1 MSARATLGLGSN
13 LGDSSAT
20 IRAALDAL
28 AAEHELL
35 RVSPFYLSEPWGV
48 EDQPPFVNAVA
59 VIATDLAPEDLLE
72 SLKAIEARLGR
83 VPSYRWGPRA
93 LDLDILLYD
102 DVRVDRPELQ
112 IPHPR
117 MHERAFVLVPLA
129 EVDER
134 FAGALERL
142 DPEERRK
149 VKPLNQS
156 ESSGFMSE
164 LIDRVR
170 TLAAAFIETDLVRLR
185 IEEPNEDAV
194 EFRRKAAAA
203 APSAPAEETPAEP
216 PRGRIEG
223 IKAELV
229 GIVHLSRPAPA
240 EGDVLTGDRELAHVE
255 ALGIRTPV
263 RSLGPGRIAAVRIEE
278 GQPVEYGQVL
288 FEIDRG

>member
-1 MSARATLGLGSN
+1 MSARATIGLGSN
-13 LGDSSAT
+13 LGDSAALL
-20 IRAALDAL
+20 RAALDAL

-35 RVSPFYLSEPWGV
+35 RVSAFYRSEPWG
-48 EDQPPFVNAVA
+48 EPDQPPFVNAVA
-59 VIATDLAPEDLLE
+59 VVATELAPEELL
-72 SLKAIEARLGR
+72 SGLKAIEERLGR

-93 LDLDILLYD
+93 IDLDILLYG
-102 DVRVDRPELQ
+102 DVRLDRPDLQ

-117 MHERAFVLVPLA
+117 LHERAFVLVPLA

-134 FAGALERL
+134 FAAALERL

-156 ESSGFMSE
+156 ESSGFMSD

-170 TLAAAFIETDLVRLR
+170 TLAAAFIDTDLVRLR

-194 EFRRKAAAA
+194 EFRRKAVAAA
-203 APSAPAEETPAEP
+203 HEAPSEETPAEP

-240 EGDVLTGDRELAHVE
+240 EGDVLSGDRELAHVE

>member
-1 MSARATLGLGSN
+1 MSARATVGLGSN

-20 IRAALDAL
+20 IRAALEAL
-28 AAEHELL
+28 AKEHELL
-35 RVSPFYLSEPWGV
+35 RVSPLYRTEPWGV

-59 VIATDLAPEDLLE
+59 VIATDLTPEGLLE

-129 EVDER
+129 QVDER

-156 ESSGFMSE
+156 ESSGFMSD

-203 APSAPAEETPAEP
+203 APPAPSEETPAEQ

-229 GIVHLSRPAPA
+229 GIVRLSRPAPA
-240 EGDVLTGDRELAHVE
+240 EGDVLTSDRELAHVE

-263 RSLGPGRIAAVRIEE
+263 RSAGPGRIAAVRIEE

>member
-35 RVSPFYLSEPWGV
+35 RVSPFYRSEPWGV

>member
-20 IRAALDAL
+20 IRSALDAL

-35 RVSPFYLSEPWGV
+35 RVSTFYRSEPWGV

-59 VIATDLAPEDLLE
+59 VIATDLPPEDLLE

-102 DVRVDRPELQ
+102 DARIDRPELQ

-134 FAGALERL
+134 FTGAVERL

-156 ESSGFMSE
+156 ESSGFMSD

-194 EFRRKAAAA
+194 EFRRKAVAA
-203 APSAPAEETPAEP
+203 APVAPSEETPAEP
-216 PRGRIEG
+216 QRGHIEG

-229 GIVHLSRPAPA
+229 GIVRLSRPAPA

-263 RSLGPGRIAAVRIEE
+263 RSLGTGRIAAVRIEE

>member
-1 MSARATLGLGSN
+1 MSPRATVGLGSN

-35 RVSPFYLSEPWGV
+35 SVSPFYRSEPWGV

-72 SLKAIEARLGR
+72 SLKAIESRLGR
-83 VPSYRWGPRA
+83 VPSYSWGHRA

-156 ESSGFMSE
+156 ESSGFMSD

-194 EFRRKAAAA
+194 EFRRKAVAA
-203 APSAPAEETPAEP
+203 APSTPAEETPAEP
-216 PRGRIEG
+216 ARGRIEG
-223 IKAELV
+223 VKAELV